1 MMMIQ
6 YVINLCLTLFMG
18 YHLIEYLKFL
28 EFKRFHSTYQSMQTQ
43 ENKFSQWLSSIQ
55 LDILFGTKI
64 RIEIILSLYMF
75 YITVIFMVILQW
87 LTHDVWLIFACFL
100 FMLIPLLALEYQMGC
115 VRKHIDQQFM
125 ALMHALYAGLLQS
138 EDVLHALIY
147 AEKMIEDKYLNRLL
161 KRFNQCVKMGLRS
174 DIAFEQF
181 RKGTFHAYMSYVL
194 INIEQVYN
202 RRGNILHLIENL
214 QVEYTAIQIE
224 INKRKLELK
233 QERMLVVICL
243 CVMLGVCITVKREAN
258 YIWLFY
264 QNHHLESV
272 VIMTIAVTVFVTL
285 FILIKSDRLR
295 Y

>member
-1 MMMIQ
+1 
-6 YVINLCLTLFMG
+6 
-18 YHLIEYLKFL
+18 
-28 EFKRFHSTYQSMQTQ
+28 MQTQ
-43 ENKFSQWLSSIQ
+43 ENKFSRWLSSIQ
-55 LDILFGTKI
+55 LDILLGTKVK
-64 RIEIILSLYMF
+64 IETYLSLYLF
-75 YITVIFMVILQW
+75 YVTVIFVIILQW
-87 LTHDVWLIFACFL
+87 FTHDIWLIFVCLL
-100 FMLIPLLALEYQMGC
+100 FMLIPIMILEYQMGS

-125 ALMHALYAGLLQS
+125 ALMHAMYAGLLQS
-138 EDVLHALIY
+138 EDVLQALMY
-147 AEKMIEDKYLNRLL
+147 AEEMIEDKYLNRLL
-161 KRFNQCVKMGLRS
+161 RRFNQCIKMGLRS
-174 DIAFEQF
+174 DLAFEQF
-181 RKGTFHAYMSYVL
+181 KKGTCHAYMSYVL
-194 INIEQVYN
+194 TNIEQVYN
-202 RRGNILHLIENL
+202 RRGNILRLIENL

-272 VIMTIAVTVFVTL
+272 VIMTVAVTVFITL